1 VIERKKSSMEYNI
14 RLTEKEINELRALLF
29 KEIQY
34 ITEHRDSI
42 NETIKGIEAIDSSDS
57 ILASCCYLKESYSS
71 DIEKYQEINEK
82 IGKCYAL
89 ELMKEFQNE
98 TKD

>member
-1 VIERKKSSMEYNI
+1 MEYNI

-42 NETIKGIEAIDSSDS
+42 NETIKRIEAIDPND
-57 ILASCCYLKESYSS
+57 LTLMNCCYLKELYSS

-82 IGKCYAL
+82 IGECYEL

>member
-1 VIERKKSSMEYNI
+1 MEYNI

-42 NETIKGIEAIDSSDS
+42 NETIKGIEAIDPNDY
-57 ILASCCYLKESYSS
+57 ILMNYRYLKELYSS

-82 IGKCYAL
+82 IGECYEL

>member
-1 VIERKKSSMEYNI
+1 MEYNI

-42 NETIKGIEAIDSSDS
+42 NETIKGIEAIDPNEY
-57 ILASCCYLKESYSS
+57 ILMNYRYLKELYSS

-82 IGKCYAL
+82 IGECYEL